1 MEEKIYDSIRHT
13 DENGNEY
20 WLARELAIA
29 VGYKDYRNFKGIIEK
44 AQKLC
49 VENIAK
55 TEDHFVES
63 TEMVEV
69 GCGASDPDGHLRIQ
83 LFFDGDTVW
92 TTQKRIA
99 EIFQVE
105 VNTVSYHLKEIFD
118 SGELNKYSVIRKDWI
133 TAADGKK
140 YETKL
145 YNLDVIIAASY
156 HDKYRVIQD
165 RMYLS
170 DFDKEVQRLK
180 DEMGI

>member
-1 MEEKIYDSIRHT
+1 MEENLFDSIRHT

-20 WLARELAIA
+20 WLARELAADISMCINSKKTQA
-29 VGYKDYRNFKGIIEK
+29 LTALQYFSGKQEVTKDVDLYANTDII
-44 AQKLC
+44 
-49 VENIAK
+49 
-55 TEDHFVES
+55 FF
-63 TEMVEV
+63 
-69 GCGASDPDGHLRIQ
+69 SDPEGHLRIQ

-105 VNTVSYHLKEIFD
+105 VNTISYHLKEIFD
-118 SGELNKYSVIRKDWI
+118 SGELNRYSVVRKDWI

-156 HDKYRVIQD
+156 RDKYRVIQD
-165 RMYLS
+165 RIYLS